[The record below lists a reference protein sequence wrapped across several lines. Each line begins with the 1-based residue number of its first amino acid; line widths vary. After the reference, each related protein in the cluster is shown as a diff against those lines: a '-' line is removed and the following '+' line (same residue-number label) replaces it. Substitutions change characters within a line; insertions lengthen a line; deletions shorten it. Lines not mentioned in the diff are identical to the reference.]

1 MRRRV
6 RNTLILAAIISG
18 VVVLGLPQP
27 LMNILLN
34 NDLLLGETGKDDL
47 RAAEPLPRERPTV
60 ARTYTQTKRWL
71 FEEVFAGHHETL
83 YCACRFDDAKRADL
97 ASCGYVAAGNPER
110 AARVEVEHVVP
121 ASWLGQGRPCWRQR
135 LCTNR
140 SGRRF
145 KGREC
150 CARIDP
156 DFRAAYNDLHNLWPA
171 IGEINE
177 QRRHYRFDEL
187 PGEPRDFGQ
196 CDFEVDDETHR
207 AEPRP
212 AVRGDIARIHLYME
226 MVHGVRLSAALRA
239 RLMTWDRADPP
250 DAWERERDARIE
262 RLQGNRNPF
271 LERRRLADLET
282 Q

>member
-1 MRRRV
+1 M
-6 RNTLILAAIISG
+6 S
-18 VVVLGLPQP
+18 LPQP
-27 LMNILLN
+27 LIDIAFSKYLLF
-34 NDLLLGETGKDDL
+34 GETGRGPPL
-47 RAAEPLPRERPTV
+47 AAEELPLERPTI
-60 ARTYTQTKRWL
+60 ARNYTQTKRWL
-71 FEEVFAGHHETL
+71 FEEVLAGHRETL

-97 ASCGYVAAGNPER
+97 ASCGYVAASNPER

-121 ASWLGQGRPCWRQR
+121 ASWLGQGRPCWRER
-135 LCTNR
+135 LCTDR

-156 DFRAAYNDLHNLWPA
+156 GFRAAYNDLHNLWPV
-171 IGEINE
+171 IGEVNE

-187 PGEPRDFGQ
+187 PGEPRAFGQ
-196 CDFEVDDETHR
+196 CDFEVDHQAHR

-226 MVHGVRLSAALRA
+226 AVHGVRLSAALRA
-239 RLMTWDRADPP
+239 RLMTWDREDPP

-262 RLQGNRNPF
+262 RLQGNRNPLVSAAEQTGF
-271 LERRRLADLET
+271 
-282 Q
+282 